1 MNDCRNDFLRIELQC
16 LLGLLDL
23 SFSGGRTH
31 RMSLVDPPSDAI
43 PSRAELRRLLDVLLP
58 GDNDLNG
65 FVYDHFPSVLQ
76 RFQPGLSRNA
86 KLDLLLTHSEV
97 GELHRRLRERG
108 LHQRK
113 RRASEIP
120 DFGSERARHAE
131 LYGREDLLATLVA
144 ACQQDGWVVVS
155 GAAGVGKT
163 ALLVHLLNRLEQQL
177 ESPVPHH
184 FLRRTVADSAR
195 PGVVLRSLSA
205 QIEARFPRQADP
217 EAPPELRLIELLRRV
232 SQGPLAKGGRLIL
245 MVDGLDEAEAEGMSN
260 PLPRF
265 LPSELPPNVT
275 LVCSVRP
282 RYAHY
287 GWLTDHASRQLVS
300 HFELDG
306 APWNGS
312 SFDAVMR
319 YFGEHGQRLGLD
331 ADYATRAAVSVDG
344 NLLYAVKLREH
355 LEGLLA
361 QGLPLPRA
369 EHFPSGLRQF
379 LARLWD
385 GLPQD
390 VRAGLAL
397 LCAARQSLP
406 LPLLGELLGWKP
418 GSDIEATFLR
428 LARPMLYVESA
439 PAATLV
445 PGDCVR
451 YDHIALRDWVEEQI
465 GPTSLHQSRRQVAAA
480 LCAWPPLE
488 DSLYGFRRLYALRH
502 AITQHA
508 ETGAIAQ
515 AEQVAGTV
523 EYLIAKCQ
531 EFGSAALAEDLEHAA
546 AGCTQRE
553 PARTFAALAQ
563 ALRVGAHWLRQD
575 PGALPGLL
583 YNLLRCAN
591 WSSAAIER
599 VLHYPVGRLR
609 FRLRFPLQRR
619 DASVH
624 TFAGHW
630 DSVVSTVTT
639 PDGKRLISVSL
650 DRTLRLWD
658 LNSGAPLMHFYGCI
672 GTAGSFVVTADGQS
686 LIYATD
692 DHCLVMYDLNSG
704 TLLRRFRGHTSKI
717 GTCLVTPD
725 GQLVISSASDSS
737 IRVWR
742 VQTGEQ
748 LALLTGHQSPPSSG
762 AVTKEGRFLV
772 TGSWDHT
779 LRVWDLKTGRN
790 VRTLQGHTG
799 AISGFAITADGKYV
813 VSSSWD
819 HTLRLWDL
827 TTGVKIHV
835 LVGHTAPVN
844 GCTITPD
851 GRFAVSASDDHSL
864 KVWDLQGGR
873 ELRTLFGH
881 SAAVKGCV
889 MSPDGKSVISVSEDA
904 TLRQWDISTGTLL
917 RTFAGHIATVSAC
930 AVAPDGRQLISASE
944 DRTLKLWDLSAEPD
958 GSREGGHVDAITGL
972 WLSPDG
978 LQLVSASEDR
988 TVKLW
993 DLLGGAVTSTIFGH
1007 EDAVTALAGSP
1018 DGKSLVTVSADRTVA
1033 VWDLQSGA
1041 EKLRFATTAAA
1052 SGEQAKSGSA
1062 ALAFPSDDHMIELWG
1077 MPMDG
1082 QRSTELSLR
1091 GRVRGCA
1098 VTPDGKH
1105 LVTGS
1110 SDKLVRLWDLRT
1122 GAEVLRFVGHTGSVN
1137 ACEMLP
1143 DGQHLITAAADKTL
1157 VLWDLRTGTDVMR
1170 FFGHTQAVDACAV
1183 SADGRRLLSGGHD
1196 KSLRLWDLQT
1206 GAELLRLSGHIAP
1219 VTGCAFSSDG
1229 KRAVSSSLDYTLKL
1243 WELHSG
1249 MCLETIYGS
1258 APFLSVVTQGDWL
1271 CAGDQAGN
1279 VWMLRDMNPQATQ
1292 TDHPASR
1299 QSLVESIR
1307 KLLSFQK

>member
-1 MNDCRNDFLRIELQC
+1 
-16 LLGLLDL
+16 
-23 SFSGGRTH
+23 
-31 RMSLVDPPSDAI
+31 MSLVDPPIEAI

-65 FVYDHFPSVLQ
+65 FVYDHFSSVLQ

-86 KLDLLLTHSEV
+86 KLDLLLTHADVS
-97 GELHRRLRERG
+97 ELHRLLRERG

-131 LYGREDLLATLVA
+131 LFGRDDLLATLHA

-163 ALLVHLLNRLEQQL
+163 ALLAHLLNRLEQKL
-177 ESPVPHH
+177 EAPVPHH
-184 FLRRTVADSAR
+184 FLRRTVADSGR
-195 PGVVLRSLSA
+195 PGVVLRSLAA
-205 QIEARFPRQADP
+205 QIEARYPRQSDP

-232 SQGPLAKGGRLIL
+232 SQGPLSKGGRLIL
-245 MVDGLDEAEAEGMSN
+245 VVDGLDEAEAEGMSN

-265 LPSELPPNVT
+265 LPSELPPSVT
-275 LVCSVRP
+275 LVCSIRP
-282 RYAHY
+282 RYSHY
-287 GWLTDHASRQLVS
+287 GWLTDHASRQLVG
-300 HFELDG
+300 HFDLDA
-306 APWNGS
+306 APWNAS
-312 SFDAVMR
+312 NFDAVMR
-319 YFGEHGQRLGLD
+319 YFAEHGHRLGLD
-331 ADYATRAAVSVDG
+331 PDYATRAAVSVDG

-355 LEGLLA
+355 IEELRA
-361 QGLPLPRA
+361 QGLSLPRA

-379 LARLWD
+379 LARRWD

-390 VRAGLAL
+390 VRAGLSL
-397 LCAARQSLP
+397 VCGARQSLP
-406 LPLLGELLGWKP
+406 LSLLVDLLGWTP
-418 GSDIEATFLR
+418 GSETEATFLR
-428 LARPMLYVESA
+428 HARPLLSVEAA
-439 PAATLV
+439 PLSTAV

-451 YDHIALRDWVEEQI
+451 YDHVALRDWVEEQI
-465 GPTSLHQSRRQVAAA
+465 GSTAMHQSRRQVAAA

-502 AITQHA
+502 AITQHT

-515 AEQVAGTV
+515 AEQVAGNV

-546 AGCTQRE
+546 AGCSQRE
-553 PARTFAALAQ
+553 PARTFSALAQ

-599 VLHYPVGRLR
+599 VLHYPPGRLR

-630 DSVVSTVTT
+630 DSVVAALPT
-639 PDGKRLISVSL
+639 PDGKRLISVSI

-658 LNSGAPLMHFYGCI
+658 LNSGAPLMHFYGCV
-672 GTAGSFVVTADGQS
+672 GTLGSFAITSDGQS
-686 LIYATD
+686 LIYATE
-692 DHCLVMYDLNSG
+692 DHCLVMYDLASG
-704 TLLRRFRGHTSKI
+704 TLLRRFRGHSSKI
-717 GTCLVTPD
+717 GTCLVTSD
-725 GQLVISSASDSS
+725 NQLVISSASDSS

-748 LALLTGHQSPPSSG
+748 LALLTGHQAPPSSCG
-762 AVTKEGRFLV
+762 VSKDGRFLI
-772 TGSWDHT
+772 TGSWDHS

-790 VRTLQGHTG
+790 VRTLHGHAG
-799 AISGFAITADGKYV
+799 AVSGFALSSDGKSV
-813 VSSSWD
+813 VSASWD

-827 TTGVKIHV
+827 NTGAKVHV

-844 GCTITPD
+844 GCAMTPD
-851 GRFAVSASDDHSL
+851 GRYAISASDDHTL
-864 KVWDLQGGR
+864 KVWDLHAGR

-881 SAAVKGCV
+881 SAPVKGCV
-889 MSPDGKSVISVSEDA
+889 ISPDGKIVISVSEDA
-904 TLRQWDISTGTLL
+904 TLRQWDLATGTLL
-917 RTFAGHIATVSAC
+917 RTFAGHIATVSSC
-930 AVAPDGRQLISASE
+930 SIAPDGRQLISASE

-978 LQLVSASEDR
+978 LLLASASEDR

-993 DLLGGAVTSTIFGH
+993 DLLGGSVTSTIFGH
-1007 EDAVTALAGSP
+1007 DDAVTACAGSP
-1018 DGKSLVTVSADRTVA
+1018 DGKTLVTVSADRTVA
-1033 VWDLQSGA
+1033 VWDLTSGQ
-1041 EKLRFATTAAA
+1041 EKLRFATTASA
-1052 SGEQAKSGSA
+1052 SGEQAKSSSA
-1062 ALAFPSDDHMIELWG
+1062 ALAFPSEDHMIELWG
-1077 MPMDG
+1077 MPMDA
-1082 QRSTELSLR
+1082 QRTAELSLR
-1091 GRVRGCA
+1091 GRVRACA
-1098 VTPDGKH
+1098 VTPDGKY

-1122 GAEVLRFVGHTGSVN
+1122 GAEVLRFVGHTASVN
-1137 ACEMLP
+1137 ACVMLP
-1143 DGQHLITAAADKTL
+1143 DGQHLVTAAADKTL
-1157 VLWDLRTGTDVMR
+1157 VLWDLRTGTDEMR
-1170 FFGHTQAVDACAV
+1170 FFGHTQSVNACAV
-1183 SADGRRLLSGGHD
+1183 STDGRRLLSGGHD

-1206 GAELLRLSGHIAP
+1206 GAEVLRLSGHIAP

-1258 APFLSVVTQGDWL
+1258 APFLAVVTQGDWL

-1279 VWMLRDMNPQATQ
+1279 VWMLRDMTPQSTQ
-1292 TDHPASR
+1292 SDQPASR
-1299 QSLVESIR
+1299 QSLVDSIR
-1307 KLLSFQK
+1307 RLLSFQRVP